1 MAVLE
6 LSSFEMLDKEF
17 GGEQCVLSFGDYE
30 LSIISGDGAYGTKNA
45 PYEIAVF
52 KSGNITAMPGI
63 TTDDDV
69 LGYLTSEQVDAIIKK
84 LYFLTGVSPEQI

>member
-6 LSSFEMLDKEF
+6 LSSFKMLDNEF
-17 GGEQCVLSFGDYE
+17 GGEQCILSFGDYE
-30 LSIISGDGAYGTKNA
+30 ISVISGTGAYGTKNA

-52 KSGNITAMPGI
+52 KSGNFTTMPGI
-63 TTDDDV
+63 TEDDDV

-84 LYFLTGVSPEQI
+84 LYFLTGISPEQI